1 MWLLR
6 PAEPLCPDLSQQGRV
21 MQPGEARFGTAVA
34 RFHRHELARFVDDWY
49 IKFGVPT
56 LNFVM
61 RLTRTTILSTIPL
74 RVRRRDTCMYLQA
87 VLVATNQRTWSVLED
102 AYGGLAR

>member
-21 MQPGEARFGTAVA
+21 LQPGEVRFGTAVA
-34 RFHRHELARFVDDWY
+34 RLHRHALARFVDDQY
-49 IKFGVPT
+49 INFGVPT

-61 RLTRTTILSTIPL
+61 KLTKTTTVSTIPF
-74 RVRRRDTCMYLQA
+74 
-87 VLVATNQRTWSVLED
+87 
-102 AYGGLAR
+102 